1 MRIEFTK
8 IDSLLEQELSPV
20 VVELST
26 TLDRRMH
33 GPITPSDVIDINVR
47 QLVRSAKKEV
57 RMALALA
64 SWWLGDFG
72 GLIRYELRK
81 DPEDDIQLTL
91 RAKSIGLEILSMQYS
106 ERDFFGNLLP
116 KIRKVCSK
124 LTFLRKQQKRARRII
139 RRRGYRDH
147 GTLRPES
154 SWFETSDWSFTQ
166 EQNQIEE
173 KRSLREDTLAILE
186 GFLMG

>member
-1 MRIEFTK
+1 MRIEFAK
-8 IDSLLEQELSPV
+8 IDSLLMEELSPF

-33 GPITPSDVIDINVR
+33 GPITPNDEIVINAR
-47 QLVRSAKKEV
+47 YLVRSAKKEV

-72 GLIRYELRK
+72 GLIREELRK

-91 RAKSIGLEILSMQYS
+91 RAKSIGLEVLSQRYS

-116 KIRKVCSK
+116 KMRKVCSK
-124 LTFLRKQQKRARRII
+124 LTFLRRQQVQAHRTI
-139 RRRGYRDH
+139 RHRGYRDH

-154 SWFETSDWSFTQ
+154 SWFETSDWSFTEQ
-166 EQNQIEE
+166 QNQIEE
-173 KRSLREDTLAILE
+173 TRSLREDTLAILE